1 MAENVTHLTKKGY
14 DELVARLA
22 YLKGVKRNEIIER
35 LDIARGF
42 GDLSENSEYD
52 EAKQAQYDNENEIT
66 RLEEMLKNVEFI
78 DESNKNTDEV
88 RMGLVVSLKNKNTGK
103 VADYYVVGSSEANP
117 FEKKISNESP
127 LGRALLGQKVGASV
141 EVAAPAGTV
150 VYEIVEIKTQ
160 DN

>member
-1 MAENVTHLTKKGY
+1 MANAQKYTTEGFKKLKDEYEYLTKTRREEVKNAIA
-14 DELVARLA
+14 EARS
-22 YLKGVKRNEIIER
+22 
-35 LDIARGF
+35 F

>member
-1 MAENVTHLTKKGY
+1 MAEHVTHLTKKGY
-14 DELVARLA
+14 DELVERLE
-22 YLKGVKRNEIIER
+22 YLKGTKRNEIIER

-66 RLEEMLKNVEFI
+66 RIEEMLKNVAFI

-88 RMGLVVSLKNKNTGK
+88 RMGLVVTLENTATGK
-103 VADYYVVGSSEANP
+103 SADYYVVGSSEANP
-117 FEKKISNESP
+117 FERKISNESP
-127 LGRALLGQKVGASV
+127 LGSALLGQKVGDSV
-141 EVAAPAGTV
+141 EVAAPAGSI
-150 VYEIVEIKTQ
+150 VYKIIGIYTQ

>member
-14 DELVARLA
+14 DDLVERLE
-22 YLKGVKRNEIIER
+22 YLKGTKRNEIIER

-66 RLEEMLKNVEFI
+66 RLEDMLKNVEFI
-78 DESNKNTDEV
+78 DETNKNMDEV
-88 RMGLVVSLKNKNTGK
+88 RMGLVVTLKNTATGK
-103 VADYYVVGSSEANP
+103 SADYYIVGSSEVDP
-117 FEKKISNESP
+117 FLRKISNESP
-127 LGRALLGQKVGASV
+127 LGSALLGKRIGDSV
-141 EVAAPAGTV
+141 EVSAPAGSI
-150 VYEIVEIKTQ
+150 VYEIVNISAQ

>member
-14 DELVARLA
+14 DELVERLD